1 MLMGM
6 GMEEEEE
13 GQKEKEK
20 YDKAFGKKKLVA
32 KTPVKVQVRC
42 QMQSEGTEWL

>member
-1 MLMGM
+1 M

-32 KTPVKVQVRC
+32 KAPFQVQVGC
-42 QMQSEGTEWL
+42 QMQSEGTE